1 MGRRPGG
8 QTAGRDSEG
17 LRKEAAVGI
26 EYRSPHRVRVTQRR
40 PIAGGAPRQPKERP
54 SQTNAASLPPAERVV
69 PLAGG
74 TWCHSS
80 PRSHWAH
87 VSNKKSRER
96 EEPKEHPKVGP
107 HDDQS
112 ALLACGQC
120 WQAGGAGCG
129 PEAGVVPSFLT
140 NSAGGRRREGR
151 PGQTTARAGSK
162 QLEPTPPSA
171 TSPATTPEMATCMR
185 TADQQRPC
193 RYLPCPGGLG
203 RPRCGCTR
211 NASKADNHK
220 ETTTKKFGPWPPP
233 VRVSAGR
240 PAARLTAAVR
250 VREVA
255 RNTPDTWSF

>member
-162 QLEPTPPSA
+162 QLEPTPPQQPPLPPPPRWQRVCA
-171 TSPATTPEMATCMR
+171 PPTSSVHADIFRARAGWGGRAAAAPAMQAR
-185 TADQQRPC
+185 
-193 RYLPCPGGLG
+193 L
-203 RPRCGCTR
+203 
-211 NASKADNHK
+211 
-220 ETTTKKFGPWPPP
+220 TTTKKRQQKSLGH
-233 VRVSAGR
+233 GR
-240 PAARLTAAVR
+240 RR
-250 VREVA
+250 
-255 RNTPDTWSF
+255 